1 MVQVF
6 WTKNHGSSFFSKTKK
21 SWTTVLVFSL
31 KRRKVEPGSK
41 MFLEKLKSRTK
52 IKYSLRKVE
61 KLNRWI
67 FSQKSWKVEPVQ
79 VFKFSVLDI
88 LLFALQKG
96 LPKSLTFASSLNR
109 LNTNPKGRLDTLL
122 DSCIM
127 AQKPTSWYYKPGN
140 LLKYLFLYNFILMV
154 GNKLLRLTQA
164 LNSWRRL
171 ILNLH
176 FLYKKDFKNV
186 FLVTIY

>member
-1 MVQVF
+1 M
-6 WTKNHGSSFFSKTKK
+6 NHGSSFISKTKK
-21 SWTTVLVFSL
+21 SWT
-31 KRRKVEPGSK
+31 R
-41 MFLEKLKSRTK
+41 

-67 FSQKSWKVEPVQ
+67 FSQKSWQFEPVQ

-88 LLFALQKG
+88 LLFSLQKG

-140 LLKYLFLYNFILMV
+140 LSKYLFLYDFFLMV
-154 GNKLLRLTQA
+154 GNKLLRLIQA
-164 LNSWRRL
+164 LNSCRRL
-171 ILNLH
+171 ILN
-176 FLYKKDFKNV
+176 FLRPELFSRV
-186 FLVTIY
+186 FTSISGWALSKLPK